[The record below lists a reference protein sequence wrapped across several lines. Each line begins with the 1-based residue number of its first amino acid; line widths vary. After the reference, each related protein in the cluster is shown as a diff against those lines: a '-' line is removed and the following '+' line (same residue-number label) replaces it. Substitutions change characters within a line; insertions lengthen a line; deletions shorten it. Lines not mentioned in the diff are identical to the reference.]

1 MGAFF
6 GAIFFFILGGILC
19 AKDNHRQK
27 EKLRVYQ
34 NRENE
39 RKNLMRERF
48 YNWNYVRQYRYTR
61 ELYSQGMTYK
71 DARNEAERQL
81 ERDGFT
87 SAGGIA
93 TEDDLYEDDPIK
105 INEHIEY
112 LRTMQKKATPRE
124 LWDPYWME

>member
-19 AKDNHRQK
+19 ARDNHQQK

-48 YNWNYVRQYRYTR
+48 YNWNYVREYRYTR

-71 DARNEAERQL
+71 EAYDEARRL
-81 ERDGFT
+81 IERDGFD
-87 SAGGIA
+87 SYNLSG
-93 TEDDLYEDDPIK
+93 ESDLYEDDPIK
-105 INEHIEY
+105 INERIEY
-112 LRTMQKKATPRE
+112 LRTMQKRATPRE